1 MVRSSL
7 IRTNTKINVLY
18 ILIINLKWKA
28 KKLQDISNDFSLYL
42 IPDANFHGHNQDI
55 NLKKC
60 LHFRNFVFK
69 YSLLQTSPPSF
80 SSVCQ
85 VTPILLFMETSS
97 PWTYHNLKFLSP
109 ISLLAG
115 SASMVL
121 LPVPPSTSFVFIWVE
136 ERHNQGISLV
146 LPPKQLDIWGPYNPG
161 QYVHFKFMAIF
172 PTNHTDFYWPVF
184 PLL

>member
-1 MVRSSL
+1 MTFPSTWYQMPISMVTIKISISKNVFTSEIL
-7 IRTNTKINVLY
+7 FSNT
-18 ILIINLKWKA
+18 
-28 KKLQDISNDFSLYL
+28 
-42 IPDANFHGHNQDI
+42 
-55 NLKKC
+55 
-60 LHFRNFVFK
+60 HFCKHHR
-69 YSLLQTSPPSF
+69 LLF

-97 PWTYHNLKFLSP
+97 PWTYHNLRFLSP